1 LKESVDVCLINI
13 SYFLTKISEWL
24 MKIKGNLMTFYDDQ
38 VRPKCILGVKN
49 VRLDQVSSHANASNQ
64 IIYTLIETWI
74 LTFFMLLRLPNAKTV
89 PWKSHSMKKWV
100 FNVLKDKLYLER
112 VCAKMIHLL
121 HICFEG
127 LNTINKKMKANYGI
141 EECISFIAYICVT
154 TILKSPYCKAYFIVI
169 IRRFCNEMRKI
180 ATC

>member
-1 LKESVDVCLINI
+1 MWDW
-13 SYFLTKISEWL
+13 TKWVVML
-24 MKIKGNLMTFYDDQ
+24 MPPTKLFIH
-38 VRPKCILGVKN
+38 
-49 VRLDQVSSHANASNQ
+49 S
-64 IIYTLIETWI
+64 
-74 LTFFMLLRLPNAKTV
+74 LRLEYSLFSCYCDFQMQRLYHESRSN
-89 PWKSHSMKKWV
+89 MKKWV